1 MSPKRRIALVTG
13 GRADFGL
20 VRPIRAAL
28 AARAETEPL
37 LVVAAAHLSAAH
49 GGGADWTAAEG
60 IVADATVDMLVA
72 GDTPLATARSI
83 GAGVAGVAEA
93 LVGLRPDAI
102 VLVGDRFE
110 ILAAASAALAL
121 RLPIAHV
128 HGGES
133 TEGAYDEQIRHA
145 VTKMAH
151 LHFVAAEPFARRVVA
166 MGEDPDRVFVS
177 GAPGL
182 DNLPDVPPMPR
193 AELAAALGLAA
204 PGPFLLATW
213 HPVTLD
219 RRDGIDDLDGMLAAL
234 VCRPEAAVFTAPN
247 ADDGRGSILARI
259 EAFRVRR
266 PDAHLHRALGT
277 RLYFN
282 AMRHAAAM
290 LGNSSSG
297 LIEAPSFG
305 LPAVNIGPRQAGR
318 LRAANVV
325 DCAGDQ
331 AAIEKALARALDPA
345 FRAGLAGAANPYGDG
360 KAGARIAAVLA
371 SVDLGPALLV
381 KRFHEAAA

>member
-1 MSPKRRIALVTG
+1 MNDARRIALVTG
-13 GRADFGL
+13 GRADYGL

-28 AARAETEPL
+28 AARAETTPL

-49 GGGADWTAAEG
+49 GGEASLFDAEG
-60 IVADATVDMLVA
+60 IAADASVDMLVA

-83 GAGVAGVAEA
+83 GAGVAGFAEA
-93 LVGLRPDAI
+93 FARLRPDAL

-128 HGGES
+128 HGGEV
-133 TEGAYDEQIRHA
+133 TQGAYDEQIRHA
-145 VTKMAH
+145 VTKMSH
-151 LHFVAAEPFARRVVA
+151 LHFVAAEPFARRVLA
-166 MGEDPDRVFVS
+166 MGEEPWRVTVS

-182 DNLPDVPPMPR
+182 DNLSSVPPMSR
-193 AELAAALGLAA
+193 AELAAALGFEASGA
-204 PGPFLLATW
+204 PLLVTW

-219 RRDGIDDLDGMLAAL
+219 RRGGPDGFDALLAVLDG
-234 VCRPEAAVFTAPN
+234 RREPIVFTAPN
-247 ADDGRGSILARI
+247 ADDGRRSILARL
-259 EAFRVRR
+259 EAFCARR
-266 PDAHLHRALGT
+266 PNARVHGALGT

-297 LIEAPSFG
+297 LIEAPSFA
-305 LPAVNIGPRQAGR
+305 LPVVNIGTRQAGR

-325 DCAGDQ
+325 DCAEDRVE
-331 AAIEKALARALDPA
+331 IEAALARALDPR
-345 FRAGLAGAANPYGDG
+345 FRESLSGATNPYGDG
-360 KAGARIAAVLA
+360 QAGARIAAVLA
-371 SVDLGPALLV
+371 SADFGPAMLV
-381 KRFHEAAA
+381 KRFHAAAA